1 MLGCFDARGACY
13 ACWLQILQSLKGQET
28 LRNRMPRLDCPSMRA
43 ETRRVQKIQ
52 VLRSSTHL
60 LLKLLRFR
68 MLVKSLN
75 PNSASESGSFD
86 TDYVFVCRPMSMY
99 CVSGWLSVCNLSV
112 CVRLI

>member
-1 MLGCFDARGACY
+1 
-13 ACWLQILQSLKGQET
+13 
-28 LRNRMPRLDCPSMRA
+28 
-43 ETRRVQKIQ
+43 
-52 VLRSSTHL
+52 
-60 LLKLLRFR
+60 